1 MSTRAWKCT
10 VGLLGLIL
18 TLACAKDIPP
28 ASEAEKPAARIPAY
42 EKVPPEPARIEIT
55 VTEQGFRPESV
66 SVPAGEP
73 VMLVFK
79 RITDNTCA
87 KEVVLQ
93 VDERNRIER
102 ELPLDQPV
110 EVPVTFPRAG
120 ELKYTCGMN
129 MLSGLIRVK

>member
-1 MSTRAWKCT
+1 MITRAWKLT
-10 VGLLGLIL
+10 AGLLGLVL
-18 TLACAKDIPP
+18 TAACAKESPP
-28 ASEAEKPAARIPAY
+28 ANEAETPVTKGPAY
-42 EKVPPEPARIEIT
+42 EDVPRAPARIEIT
-55 VTEQGFRPESV
+55 VTDQGFRPEKV

-73 VMLVFK
+73 VRLVFK

-93 VDERNRIER
+93 VGESNRIER

-110 EVPVTFPRAG
+110 EVAVTFPTAG

-129 MLSGLIRVK
+129 MLSGIIRVE